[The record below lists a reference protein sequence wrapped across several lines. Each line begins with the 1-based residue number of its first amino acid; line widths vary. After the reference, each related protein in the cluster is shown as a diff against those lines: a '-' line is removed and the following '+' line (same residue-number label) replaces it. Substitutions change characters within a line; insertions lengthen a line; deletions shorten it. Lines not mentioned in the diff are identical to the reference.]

1 MPKKK
6 ILIVEDNAM
15 NRMIL
20 SGILTSALIYEVAEA
35 SNGQEALEVL
45 KQYGE
50 EISLILLDIIM
61 PVMDGHTFLS
71 VIKANP
77 AYSSIPVIVT
87 TQSDGEKSEVAALSC
102 GANDFVSKPYR
113 PEVILHRIANIIN
126 FRETAAIV
134 NMLQYDRLTGLYTKE
149 FFYQKVREVLDHN
162 PDKSYDI
169 LCSDIE
175 NFKLVNDIFGI
186 PAGDTFCARWQICT

>member
-71 VIKANP
+71 VIKANLP
-77 AYSSIPVIVT
+77 
-87 TQSDGEKSEVAALSC
+87 
-102 GANDFVSKPYR
+102 
-113 PEVILHRIANIIN
+113 ILP
-126 FRETAAIV
+126 F
-134 NMLQYDRLTGLYTKE
+134 L
-149 FFYQKVREVLDHN
+149 
-162 PDKSYDI
+162 
-169 LCSDIE
+169 
-175 NFKLVNDIFGI
+175 
-186 PAGDTFCARWQICT
+186 